1 MVCLDIRG
9 IQSGFVL
16 WLRRTDGCNPIGS
29 PKRRVDDVRLD
40 RPPTSDAAFFLA
52 ASASAAAA
60 PAVAAADFLVAAI
73 SLALVD
79 PVKKST
85 GGGTQQTVQS
95 TTCNLSG
102 SSRNSD
108 PRLSSERLFSD
119 VDDGDILDAPDL
131 VGSGC
136 CSI

>member
-1 MVCLDIRG
+1 MGCLDIRR
-9 IQSGFVL
+9 IQSGCVL
-16 WLRRTDGCNPIGS
+16 WLRRTGGCGPIGS
-29 PKRRVDDVRLD
+29 PKRRVDDVRID
-40 RPPTSDAAFFLA
+40 RPPTPDVAFFLA
-52 ASASAAAA
+52 ASASSTVAAA
-60 PAVAAADFLVAAI
+60 AAADFLVATI

-95 TTCNLSG
+95 TICNLSG

-108 PRLSSERLFSD
+108 PRLSCERLFSD
-119 VDDGDILDAPDL
+119 VDDGDLLDALDL